1 MAARR
6 KRRRSLHPFA
16 EAAQAAESAR
26 LRYVTDARAG
36 LTRRRSGGGFLYFWL
51 DGRRISDRPT
61 LKRIRD
67 LVIPPAW
74 TSVWISPLS
83 DGHLQATG
91 RDARGRK
98 QYRYHERWRQVRDE
112 TKYGRML
119 LFAAALP
126 RIRARVREDLALEG
140 LPRNKLLAALV
151 RLLET
156 TLIRVGNEEYARD
169 NDSFGLTTL
178 KTRHVRVQG
187 DEIHFKFRGKSGKE
201 HSVTLSDKRLARI
214 VKRCQDLPG
223 YDLFQYLDETGERR
237 YCTSGDV
244 NAYLQEIAGE
254 EFTAKDFRTWAGSV
268 LAAEQLDEEERD
280 NGRVTLKVSATEAV
294 KAVARALGNTPAVCR
309 KAYIH
314 PAVLEAY
321 EDPRLRAMWLR
332 AREGDAQAGLRK
344 DESALLRYLTAYAS
358 RAAA

>member
-1 MAARR
+1 
-6 KRRRSLHPFA
+6 
-16 EAAQAAESAR
+16 
-26 LRYVTDARAG
+26 
-36 LTRRRSGGGFLYFWL
+36 
-51 DGRRISDRPT
+51 
-61 LKRIRD
+61 
-67 LVIPPAW
+67 
-74 TSVWISPLS
+74 
-83 DGHLQATG
+83 
-91 RDARGRK
+91 
-98 QYRYHERWRQVRDE
+98 
-112 TKYGRML
+112 
-119 LFAAALP
+119 
-126 RIRARVREDLALEG
+126 
-140 LPRNKLLAALV
+140 
-151 RLLET
+151 
-156 TLIRVGNEEYARD
+156 VGNEEYARD